1 MQVVIAGAT
10 GFIGAEVV
18 RQALAAGHQV
28 FPMVRERREAVF
40 DPEDLKS
47 GAVVPVPFGAPAE
60 VLHAGFGLERGAWIV
75 NAAGPM
81 RDYRGR
87 DLGKECSAIAET
99 MAELAA
105 DNHALRL
112 VHLGPLPC
120 ADDPFSLA
128 KAEGNR
134 ILQQAGLPLALLH
147 CAPVYG
153 PGDELLDPI
162 GAWMM
167 RSPFIPRFL
176 EEVPLQPLSVAE
188 VAQVLL
194 AVPEGTFN
202 LGGPRLTWG
211 ELLERCAEAAGKR
224 LVGPR
229 LAPDSVR
236 RWARTLG
243 DRGPFADLIPFTEA
257 GFLRHAKGYTLETN
271 GAEILLGR
279 PPATVEAY
287 LRSGWAYRA

>member
-28 FPMVRERREAVF
+28 FPMVRERKEAAF
-40 DPEDLKS
+40 DSEDLKS

-60 VLHAGFGLERGAWIV
+60 VMQAGFGLERGAWIV

-87 DLGKECSAIAET
+87 NSLEESRAIAES
-99 MAELAA
+99 MVELAA
-105 DNHALRL
+105 DNQARRL
-112 VHLGPLPC
+112 VHLSPLPC
-120 ADDPFSLA
+120 AGDPFSQA

-134 ILQQAGLPLALLH
+134 ILRQAGLPLALLH

-176 EEVPLQPLSVAE
+176 EEVPLQPLSVAD

-194 AVPEGTFN
+194 ALPEGTFN

-229 LAPDSVR
+229 LAPETILR
-236 RWARTLG
+236 LARTLG

-257 GFLRHAKGYTLETN
+257 GFLRHAKGYALETN
-271 GAEILLGR
+271 DAETLLGR
-279 PPATVEAY
+279 PPGQVEDY
-287 LRSGWAYRA
+287 LRNGWAYRA